1 MRQAMLSAFAESERL
16 VMAFAE
22 RTGGLSDADRRGELI
37 AGGGFLV
44 LAGALAG
51 LHGTAGV
58 SLATVILFV
67 LALAAVSN
75 ARFDLGAGFTVPTQV
90 VFVPMLF
97 ALPPSWAPA
106 LVVVSLAIG
115 MAPAVI
121 TGQTSAKR
129 LAAVPGNSWFAIGPA
144 LVLTAFGAHRPDAH
158 WPVLLLALGAQ
169 LAGDLAANALR
180 ERVRGGISIA
190 MLLDEAWRVYLLD
203 VALAPLGV
211 VVAIAAVGRP
221 WIILLVTPLFSV
233 MVWLA
238 NERRS
243 RLEQLVELNNAYRG
257 TALLLGDVVEADD
270 GYTGAHCKDVVRL
283 SLAVAD
289 ELELDSKS
297 RRNLEFGALLHDI
310 GKIAVP
316 KHIINKPGKLSA
328 DEWQIIK
335 THTIEG
341 HNMLK
346 RVGGVMGEVGKIV
359 RSHHERWDGGGY
371 PDRLHGLEIPIE
383 ARIISCCDAYNAMTT
398 TRSYRAAMPIAAA
411 TAEVERNA
419 GTQFDPR
426 VVRALAKAIA
436 AEA

>member
-1 MRQAMLSAFAESERL
+1 MGQAMLSAFAESERL
-16 VMAFAE
+16 VTAFAE

-44 LAGALAG
+44 VAGALAG
-51 LHGTAGV
+51 VHGTAGV
-58 SLATVILFV
+58 SLGTVILFV

-121 TGQTSAKR
+121 TGQTSVKR

-144 LVLTAFGAHRPDAH
+144 LVLTAFGEHRPDAH

-190 MLLDEAWRVYLLD
+190 VLLDEAWRVYLLD

-341 HNMLK
+341 HNMLE

-371 PDRLHGLEIPIE
+371 PDRLHGLQIPIE

-411 TAEVERNA
+411 AAEVERNA

-426 VVRALAKAIA
+426 VVRALAKVIA
-436 AEA
+436 ADA